1 MNCSIWSNNH
11 VKFLIDSACVFGDI
25 YPSLVCN
32 TKVSQHFLPPTVV
45 RETLQENKSHNC
57 LFRWSRIKIKM
68 SVMIQLVIVTI
79 VTPMMLGDSFES
91 TGYCYTQYVHVSVV
105 KQVPSYSKH
114 CTKVRNY
121 SFECIVQNFRLGFRW
136 MMSSARRRT
145 KTPSP
150 RKWRPNVL
158 RHLTRV
164 VAQFS
169 KQHISRLV
177 NYFDINM
184 KTTVVPIDVISS
196 CQECKT
202 IRDVECR
209 IVNIDKHGKY
219 LPKVRWWQHRSHSSH
234 NFSSRTFQKICTD
247 VPTQKC
253 VPVPVKVEAEKCV
266 NIPTQTCQNV
276 PVVANVPVPQK
287 QCYRK
292 PRWA

>member
-1 MNCSIWSNNH
+1 MCLVTFTPLWFAIQKFPNTSSLPQLLEKLSRKTSHTIACFVGRDSKSKWVSWSS
-11 VKFLIDSACVFGDI
+11 LWLWPLWPPWCLGTASRAPATATLSTCMSA
-25 YPSLVCN
+25 
-32 TKVSQHFLPPTVV
+32 
-45 RETLQENKSHNC
+45 
-57 LFRWSRIKIKM
+57 WS
-68 SVMIQLVIVTI
+68 
-79 VTPMMLGDSFES
+79 
-91 TGYCYTQYVHVSVV
+91 
-105 KQVPSYSKH
+105 SK
-114 CTKVRNY
+114 CPASRN
-121 SFECIVQNFRLGFRW
+121 IVQKWETIDCNAKNCRLGFRW

-158 RHLTRV
+158 RHLTQV

-184 KTTVVPIDVISS
+184 ETTVVPIDVISS